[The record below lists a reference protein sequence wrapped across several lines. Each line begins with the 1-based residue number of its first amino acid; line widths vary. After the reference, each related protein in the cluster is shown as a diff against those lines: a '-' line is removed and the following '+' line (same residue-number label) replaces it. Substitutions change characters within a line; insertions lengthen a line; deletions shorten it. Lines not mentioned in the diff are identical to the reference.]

1 MPQAYKLLF
10 YLNLYISAFS
20 GSVVPSYFFFFPEV
34 QYPHVEVPGVTE
46 SLLVSIT
53 RQRTRGGKAQSIS
66 RSEAKVVEH
75 CDLTEKLHKIS
86 LSKNN
91 L

>member
-10 YLNLYISAFS
+10 YLNLYISAFL
-20 GSVVPSYFFFFPEV
+20 GSVVPIFFFFPEA

-46 SLLVSIT
+46 SLLVSLT
-53 RQRTRGGKAQSIS
+53 RQRTRGGKAQRIS

-75 CDLTEKLHKIS
+75 CDSTEKLHKTS